1 MEVAIAVGRLMSM
14 MFPIVMLIMNVSVV
28 LATWFGGY
36 RIGSGDLQVGTL
48 TAFQNYLVQIL
59 MSVMMA
65 TFMLMLW
72 PRAEVSA
79 ERITE
84 VLDTEPSVLAPDD
97 AVQVT
102 LDRRPHRHPRRLV
115 RLPRRRA
122 GRAPRDR
129 PDRPAGGDHRDH
141 RLHRQRQVDPAWA

>member
-1 MEVAIAVGRLMSM
+1 MEVAIAVGRLTSM

-36 RIGSGDLQVGTL
+36 RIGSGELQVGTL

-72 PRAEVSA
+72 PR
-79 ERITE
+79 RRCP
-84 VLDTEPSVLAPDD
+84 PSGSPRCSTPSRVWSAPDD
-97 AVQVT
+97 AVPVT
-102 LDRRPHRHPRRLV
+102 LDRGQIEIQAP
-115 RLPRRRA
+115 RLPYPAPSRRA
-122 GRAPRDR
+122 AQIDLVA
-129 PDRPAGGDHRDH
+129 RPAR
-141 RLHRQRQVDPAWA
+141 RPRSSAPPAAASRRCSS